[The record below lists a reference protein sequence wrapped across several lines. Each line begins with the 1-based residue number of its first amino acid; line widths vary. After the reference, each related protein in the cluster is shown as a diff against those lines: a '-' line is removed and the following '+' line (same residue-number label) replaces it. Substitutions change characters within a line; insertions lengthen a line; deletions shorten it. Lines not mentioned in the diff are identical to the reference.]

1 MLEGRETAGTLRRHV
16 RTWKLALR
24 VPAQGTVA
32 WEPVEWTGSV
42 EFGDTILKM
51 PAPAPLD
58 RAALRGH
65 HLCLPCHSGLPPV
78 S

>member
-32 WEPVEWTGSV
+32 WEPVEWTDSMSL
-42 EFGDTILKM
+42 ETQSSRCL
-51 PAPAPLD
+51 P
-58 RAALRGH
+58 RH
-65 HLCLPCHSGLPPV
+65 HLTELP
-78 S
+78 